1 MPSQPDEPFRLTDVS
16 ALLPRRP
23 LARPGLAEQAVE
35 GLLRADS
42 YRPLTAFQVV
52 VASAEVRDA
61 PDGDRISE
69 IVFGEGFDVLESR
82 GPRAWG
88 RARRDGTIGWID
100 RSALGPVAAPD
111 ARIAMPRTPAH
122 RSASA
127 EAEAS
132 VILPWNALVRTGN
145 RREGF
150 IEVLG
155 AGWVAEDAVAPFG
168 LFEPDMATAAERLL
182 GTPHVPGGRSDR
194 GTDCS
199 GLVQQALTACG
210 LPGAR
215 YTPDQAELGRPVTA
229 SEARRGDLILWHK
242 PDLKV
247 WGGHSAIVYDAD
259 HVIHA
264 TGDAGAVVIE
274 PTDAAAMRCSAD
286 SFDPP
291 ICLRL

>member
-1 MPSQPDEPFRLTDVS
+1 MTDVS

-52 VASAEVRDA
+52 VASTGVRDG
-61 PDGDRISE
+61 PDGDPISE
-69 IVFGEGFDVLESR
+69 IVFGEAFDVLESR

-88 RARRDGTIGWID
+88 RARRDGAVGWID

-111 ARIAMPRTPAH
+111 ARIAMPRTPAR

-127 EAEAS
+127 EAEILL
-132 VILPWNALVRTGN
+132 ILPWNALVQTRG

-150 IEVLG
+150 VEVVG
-155 AGWVAEDAVAPFG
+155 AGWVDQAAVAPFG
-168 LFEPDMATAAERLL
+168 VFEDDMATAAERLL
-182 GTPHVPGGRSDR
+182 GTPHLPGGRSDR

-199 GLVQQALTACG
+199 GLVQQAMTACG

-215 YTPDQAELGRPVTA
+215 YTTDQAELG
-229 SEARRGDLILWHK
+229 EAVEAPEIRRGDLVLWLK
-242 PDLKV
+242 PRLKT
-247 WGGHSAIVYDAD
+247 WGGHSAILYDAD

-264 TGDAGAVVIE
+264 TGHAGAVAIE
-274 PTDAAAMRCSAD
+274 PLAEAAARYAAD
-286 SFDPP
+286 GFDGPVY
-291 ICLRL
+291 RRV

>member
-1 MPSQPDEPFRLTDVS
+1 MTDVS
-16 ALLPRRP
+16 ALIPRRP

-42 YRPLTAFQVV
+42 YRPVTAFQVV
-52 VASAEVRDA
+52 VASAEVRDG

-69 IVFGEGFDVLESR
+69 IVFGEAFDVLESR

-88 RARRDGTIGWID
+88 RARRDGAVGWID

-111 ARIAMPRTPAH
+111 ARIAMPRTPAR
-122 RSASA
+122 RSASE
-127 EAEAS
+127 EAEILL
-132 VILPWNALVRTGN
+132 ILPWNALVQTRG

-150 IEVLG
+150 VEVVG
-155 AGWVAEDAVAPFG
+155 AGWVDQAAVAPFG
-168 LFEPDMATAAERLL
+168 AFEDDMATAAERLL
-182 GTPHVPGGRSDR
+182 GTPHVLGGRGDR

-215 YTPDQAELGRPVTA
+215 YTPDQAELGRQVEA
-229 SEARRGDLILWHK
+229 ARRGDLVLWLK
-242 PDLKV
+242 PRLKT

-264 TGDAGAVVIE
+264 TGYAGAVGIE
-274 PTDAAAMRCSAD
+274 PMAEAATRYAAD
-286 SFDPP
+286 GFAGPVF
-291 ICLRL
+291 RRV